1 MINSLKILEFVRI
14 CMEKQQNVTG
24 WQELFFSYK
33 STNLSNFRQLLQSL
47 LLKYMAENLQV
58 T

>member
-1 MINSLKILEFVRI
+1 
-14 CMEKQQNVTG
+14 MEKQPNVTG
-24 WQELFFSYK
+24 WQELLFSYK